1 MFWQLRFIVAEI
13 FEFIAVV
20 IADFIVLS
28 IEFILLEEPPI
39 LIAGR
44 TRTKNR
50 KKKYFKYAY

>member
-1 MFWQLRFIVAEI
+1 
-13 FEFIAVV
+13 
-20 IADFIVLS
+20 VLS